1 MTRPGR
7 YPQALCTMWAV
18 NATHRRR
25 YLTTGSYISLYL
37 KQSFTYLNSKLKINK
52 KTVNAFQV
60 LKNGIALFIIIA
72 ITTPTAHA
80 YDPSIEAYK
89 LYTHM
94 KLGNDKQYRCVVILW
109 RLESRWNPKSANKR
123 SSATGI
129 PQLLKMTETNPYK
142 QIDLGLKYI
151 AHRYD
156 GDTCKALAYHM
167 KHGHY

>member
-1 MTRPGR
+1 MISYT
-7 YPQALCTMWAV
+7 QALCTMWAIS
-18 NATHRRR
+18 ATHRRR
-25 YLTTGSYISLYL
+25 YLTTQSYISLYL

-52 KTVNAFQV
+52 KTVNALQV

-94 KLGNDKQYRCVVILW
+94 KLGNDKQYRCVVTLW
-109 RLESRWNPKSANKR
+109 RLESQWNHKAANKR
-123 SSATGI
+123 SSARGI
-129 PQLLKMTETNPYK
+129 PQLLKMTETDPYK

-151 AHRYD
+151 NHRYHGD
-156 GDTCKALAYHM
+156 GCKALAYHM

>member
-1 MTRPGR
+1 MIS
-7 YPQALCTMWAV
+7 YPQWLYTGAV
-18 NATHRRR
+18 DNATRRPR
-25 YLTTGSYISLYL
+25 SLTTSSYISLYL

-60 LKNGIALFIIIA
+60 LKNGIVLFVIIT
-72 ITTPTAHA
+72 ITTPTANA
-80 YDPSIEAYK
+80 YDPNTELYK

-94 KLGNDKQYRCVVILW
+94 KLGDDKQYRCVVILW
-109 RLESRWNPKSANKR
+109 RLESQWNPKAANKQ
-123 SSATGI
+123 SSARGI

-151 AHRYD
+151 AHRYK

>member
-1 MTRPGR
+1 MT
-7 YPQALCTMWAV
+7 YTQALSTGV
-18 NATHRRR
+18 VDKPTHPRR

-52 KTVNAFQV
+52 KTINAFQV

-109 RLESRWNPKSANKR
+109 RLESNWNYKARNKHSTAR
-123 SSATGI
+123 GI

-142 QIDLGLKYI
+142 QIDLGLKYLS
-151 AHRYD
+151 HRYD
-156 GDTCKALAYHM
+156 GDGCKALAYHM

>member
-7 YPQALCTMWAV
+7 YPQALCTGV
-18 NATHRRR
+18 VDNATHRLR
-25 YLTTGSYISLYL
+25 YLTTQSYISLYL

-60 LKNGIALFIIIA
+60 LKNGIVLFIIIT
-72 ITTPTAHA
+72 ITTPTANA
-80 YDPSIEAYK
+80 YDPNTELYK

-94 KLGNDKQYRCVVILW
+94 KLGDDKQYRCVVILW
-109 RLESRWNPKSANKR
+109 RLESQWNPKAANKK
-123 SSATGI
+123 SSARGI

-142 QIDLGLKYI
+142 QIDLGLKYL
-151 AHRYD
+151 AHRFNGD
-156 GDTCKALAYHM
+156 GCKALAYHM